1 MSRGPRLF
9 KERDLARA
17 IRSARA
23 AGASRVKIEIN
34 KETGNLTLD
43 VTMGKDDGNAAPADD
58 GGADLDNWLK
68 KKNAR
73 EAQGN

>member
-34 KETGNLTLD
+34 KETGNLTVD
-43 VTMGKDDGNAAPADD
+43 VTMADGDAAEH
-58 GGADLDNWLK
+58 GESEERWNKLTEQLTRK
-68 KKNAR
+68 
-73 EAQGN
+73 

>member
-34 KETGNLTLD
+34 KETGNLTVD
-43 VTMGKDDGNAAPADD
+43 VTIDGKDGNTASVDNDTPE
-58 GGADLDNWLK
+58 DLAKLI
-68 KKNAR
+68 
-73 EAQGN
+73 

>member
-23 AGASRVKIEIN
+23 AGASRVKIEID
-34 KETGNLTLD
+34 KQTGNLTLD
-43 VTMGKDDGNAAPADD
+43 VTMDSKADGDTAGADD
-58 GGADLDNWLK
+58 DTPEDLAKLIK
-68 KKNAR
+68 
-73 EAQGN
+73 

>member
-1 MSRGPRLF
+1 MSRSPRLF
-9 KERDLARA
+9 KERDVARA

-43 VTMGKDDGNAAPADD
+43 VTIDGKADGDTAGADD
-58 GGADLDNWLK
+58 DTPEDLVDLLK
-68 KKNAR
+68 
-73 EAQGN
+73 